1 MGNIPGSCSST
12 KLAELSKPEIPN
24 IAAEKPRKRA
34 IKIPPDFTGTA
45 QLRCKVDKPL
55 FAINQNPAMTKS
67 VSETKWIKNIT
78 TATIE
83 DSPIPEIV
91 NKVKIPSTTIVA
103 IITSRLGIS

>member
-1 MGNIPGSCSST
+1 
-12 KLAELSKPEIPN
+12 
-24 IAAEKPRKRA
+24 
-34 IKIPPDFTGTA
+34 
-45 QLRCKVDKPL
+45 
-55 FAINQNPAMTKS
+55 MTNS